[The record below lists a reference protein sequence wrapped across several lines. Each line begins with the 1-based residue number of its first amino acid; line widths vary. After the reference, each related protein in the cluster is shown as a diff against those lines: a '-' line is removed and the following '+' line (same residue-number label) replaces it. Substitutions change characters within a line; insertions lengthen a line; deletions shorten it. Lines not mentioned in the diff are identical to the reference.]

1 MNSFVERIHENHDQ
15 LVKLMQQAS
24 VTVMKFYQPGPD
36 NPDLNIE
43 TKDDNS
49 PVTAADKAAHDILT
63 SGLIKLFADVPVV
76 SEEGDMVRGARDV
89 MSEQCIIVDP
99 LDGTKEFIKKD
110 SGEFT
115 ICVGFIEHGRPVY
128 GYIAVPVYAQLY
140 YGGRWVEG
148 SESFAL
154 EAEQIPRALSVATT
168 PKGIV
173 MGSVSH
179 KNDSTAAY
187 ISTHYP
193 DARVV
198 TRGSMLKFIAV
209 ANGEADAYPRVAHSM
224 KLWDIAAGHAVL
236 EGAGG
241 SLTHPDGRTIDYRQ
255 SSFHIGDFVASST
268 APADN

>member
-1 MNSFVERIHENHDQ
+1 
-15 LVKLMQQAS
+15 
-24 VTVMKFYQPGPD
+24 
-36 NPDLNIE
+36 
-43 TKDDNS
+43 
-49 PVTAADKAAHDILT
+49 
-63 SGLIKLFADVPVV
+63 
-76 SEEGDMVRGARDV
+76 
-89 MSEQCIIVDP
+89 
-99 LDGTKEFIKKD
+99 
-110 SGEFT
+110 
-115 ICVGFIEHGRPVY
+115 
-128 GYIAVPVYAQLY
+128 
-140 YGGRWVEG
+140 
-148 SESFAL
+148 
-154 EAEQIPRALSVATT
+154 
-168 PKGIV
+168 

-179 KNDSTAAY
+179 KNDSTADY